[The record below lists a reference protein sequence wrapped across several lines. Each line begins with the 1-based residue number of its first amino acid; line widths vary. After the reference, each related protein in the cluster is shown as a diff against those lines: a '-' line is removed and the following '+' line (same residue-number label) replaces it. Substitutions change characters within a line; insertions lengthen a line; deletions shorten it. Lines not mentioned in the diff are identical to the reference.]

1 MGDDGS
7 GRHTLLIRIA
17 PGAVLPDHQHVRI
30 EQTYVLKGRLV
41 DDEGAATAGNFV
53 WRPATSRHSAWTPDG
68 CLLVAFF
75 LQPNTFFDHR
85 AENYAPVMSYL
96 SVRDKRA
103 ALA

>member
-75 LQPNTFFDHR
+75 LQPNTFFDQG
-85 AENYAPVMSYL
+85 AGS
-96 SVRDKRA
+96 A
-103 ALA
+103 ANDPA